1 MPTPEFK
8 TIIYRPGRIARVIL
22 NRPDKLNAQN
32 FTMLQEMDAAFRLA
46 TDDSDCRVIIL
57 SGNGRIFSAGH
68 DLSSK
73 AQQEDVARMAGHM
86 APYDR
91 GLLSREIYTDSHLRW
106 RDLPKPMI
114 AMVHGQCIFGG
125 WMIAAAMDFIFAAE
139 DAIFLPSYG
148 DYFTV
153 NYDVGWRK
161 AKELLFATRFI
172 TAQEALETGLVA
184 RVFPA
189 ADLERETL
197 DYAEEVATN
206 DPGHNRLVK
215 FAINQAM
222 DNAGFSASVRAVGS
236 SFITRHYPQPVDPKT
251 GVAPAYTPRPAGL
264 DPKGEFKGRIQR
276 ALAYFQRQQDKRRQR
291 APG

>member
-1 MPTPEFK
+1 MDFK
-8 TIIYRPGRIARVIL
+8 TIIYQPGRIARVIL

-32 FTMLQEMDAAFRLA
+32 FTMLQEMDRAFRAA
-46 TDDSDCRVIIL
+46 TDDPECRVIIL

-73 AQQEDVARMAGHM
+73 EQQEDVARLAGHL

-125 WMIAAAMDFIFAAE
+125 WMIAAAMDVIFAAE

-172 TAQEALETGLVA
+172 SAQEAMNAGLVS
-184 RVFPA
+184 RVYPA
-189 ADLERETL
+189 AELEKETL
-197 DYAEEVATN
+197 AYAEQVAEN
-206 DPGHNRLVK
+206 DPSHNRLVK

-222 DNAGFSASVRAVGS
+222 DNAGFSTSVRAVGS
-236 SFITRHYPQPVDPKT
+236 SFITRHYPQPARSGTPEL
-251 GVAPAYTPRPAGL
+251 PSPPPRPAGL
-264 DPKGEFKGRIQR
+264 DPNGTFKNRVQR
-276 ALAYFQRQQDKRRQR
+276 ALEFFQRDQERTKRRS
-291 APG
+291 AE

>member
-1 MPTPEFK
+1 MDFR

-22 NRPDKLNAQN
+22 NRPEKLNAQN
-32 FTMLQEMDAAFRLA
+32 FTMLQEMDRAFRA
-46 TDDSDCRVIIL
+46 ANDDPECRVIIL

-73 AQQEDVARMAGHM
+73 DQQDDIQQMASHL

-91 GLLSREIYTDSHLRW
+91 GLLSRDIYTDSHLRW

-125 WMIAAAMDFIFAAE
+125 WMIAAAMDFIFASE

-153 NYDVGWRK
+153 NYDVGFRK

-172 TAQEALETGLVA
+172 TAQEAMASGLVA

-189 ADLERETL
+189 ADLEQETL
-197 DYAEEVATN
+197 DYAEQVAAN
-206 DPGHNRLVK
+206 DPAHNRLVK

-222 DNAGFSASVRAVGS
+222 DAAGFSQSVRAVGV
-236 SFITRHYPQPVDPKT
+236 SFITRPYPEPARA
-251 GVAPAYTPRPAGL
+251 GGEAAAPPSFRPAGL
-264 DPKGEFKGRIQR
+264 DPNGTFKDRIQR
-276 ALAYFQRQQDKRRQR
+276 ALAYFRRDQARAAQRQAGQ
-291 APG
+291 A